1 MCPCL
6 PDKLAVSKLRIR
18 RAAEPERL
26 DKLARCVSGGSVE
39 LEEVQA
45 RVRELRARVAERN
58 TAVKVLADHLTA
70 LADDLSMWESTL

>member
-1 MCPCL
+1 M
-6 PDKLAVSKLRIR
+6 LAWQACSELHIR
-18 RAAEPERL
+18 RTAEPERR

-39 LEEVQA
+39 LKEVQA

-58 TAVKVLADHLTA
+58 TAIKVLADHLTA